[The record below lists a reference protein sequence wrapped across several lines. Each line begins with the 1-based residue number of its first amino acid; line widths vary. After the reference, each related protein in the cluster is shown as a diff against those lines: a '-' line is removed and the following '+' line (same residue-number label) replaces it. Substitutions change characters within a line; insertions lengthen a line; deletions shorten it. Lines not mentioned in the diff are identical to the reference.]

1 LGVVTKLD
9 EQLGLVCFE
18 HGEALG
24 GVLPLLELAELL
36 PDAGP
41 DVSQNR
47 SLTRDEQLH

>member
-18 HGEALG
+18 HGEELG
-24 GVLPLLELAELL
+24 GVLALLELAELL

-41 DVSQNR
+41 VSQNR
-47 SLTRDEQLH
+47 ALTRDEQLH

>member
-24 GVLPLLELAELL
+24 GVLALLELAELL
-36 PDAGP
+36 PDAWARCLAEWRADP
-41 DVSQNR
+41 R
-47 SLTRDEQLH
+47 